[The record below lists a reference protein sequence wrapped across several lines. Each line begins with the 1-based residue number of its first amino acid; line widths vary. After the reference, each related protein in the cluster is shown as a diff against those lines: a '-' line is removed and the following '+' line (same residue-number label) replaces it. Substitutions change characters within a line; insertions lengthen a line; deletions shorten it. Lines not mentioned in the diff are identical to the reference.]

1 MGEASGSRFLWVPRI
16 LAGMLT
22 VLLLALSLD
31 VFDGS
36 GPTMQQVLAFVIQS
50 LPALAVAFL
59 LALSWRAPRLAGI
72 LFLALAVL
80 FTIFFN
86 TYRSPFTFVT
96 ISLVPA
102 VVGACFLFATSKR
115 SWRKVI

>member
-1 MGEASGSRFLWVPRI
+1 
-16 LAGMLT
+16 MLT

-36 GPTMQQVLAFVIQS
+36 GPTMQQALAFVIHS

-72 LFLALAVL
+72 LFVVLAVL
-80 FTIFFN
+80 FTVFFN
-86 TYRSPFTFVT
+86 TYRSPFTFVA

-102 VVGACFLFATSKR
+102 VVGVCFLFATPR
-115 SWRKVI
+115 HG